1 MTVNKIRVRNLAEA
15 GLSHAVV
22 LEKILSNQPKMLS
35 AILIGNNIVNISA
48 SSLMTVLVTDMLG
61 NKYVGI
67 GTGVLTLLVLIF
79 GEITPKTSATIYSET
94 LSLKFAKP
102 IYLIMQYKVLKI
114 EEDMDFGCEERQPG
128 EALMSVVLMED
139 ENRNETSLRH
149 DDGLLYERDINEGD
163 FVTMD
168 GQHQLWKL

>member
-1 MTVNKIRVRNLAEA
+1 
-15 GLSHAVV
+15 
-22 LEKILSNQPKMLS
+22 
-35 AILIGNNIVNISA
+35 
-48 SSLMTVLVTDMLG
+48 
-61 NKYVGI
+61 
-67 GTGVLTLLVLIF
+67 
-79 GEITPKTSATIYSET
+79 
-94 LSLKFAKP
+94 
-102 IYLIMQYKVLKI
+102 MQYKVLKI

-139 ENRNETSLRH
+139 